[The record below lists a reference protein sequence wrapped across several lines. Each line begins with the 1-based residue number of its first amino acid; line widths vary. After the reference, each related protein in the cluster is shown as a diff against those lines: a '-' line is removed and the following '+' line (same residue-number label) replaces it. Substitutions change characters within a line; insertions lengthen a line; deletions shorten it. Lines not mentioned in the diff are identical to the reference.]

1 MHLLALP
8 LLIGAAQAVLVPPPP
23 GPYAV
28 AVKHI
33 ELVDPS
39 RIDPFAPEANT
50 KRRFMA
56 SAYLPVDAQYGC
68 KAQVVP
74 YMPPLTASV
83 FGQVGESLGLPQ
95 GTIEEF
101 EMEFCDISTVNLDVS
116 HGERKNLREFP
127 VAVFSPGYGGTRLL
141 YGALA
146 RSVASLGYIVMTVD
160 HTYEA
165 AVVEFF
171 DGSAA
176 YAQPSAASDPT
187 LTLRELEV
195 RTGDESF
202 LISQLS
208 NTTVTGSLFAN
219 FPGTF
224 NPHRVA
230 VYGHSFGGSTA
241 AETALRDS
249 RVIGGLNI
257 DGPIYGSVGEQGIK
271 GKPFVLVANG
281 GEPVVDFDDFYRK
294 IDAPKMDLSVRN
306 TQHYAFT
313 DVPLLLTVY
322 QLPPASQP
330 MVDQVFGIL
339 NGKEVEKAL
348 DQVTAGLLEFLFN
361 NKTKPLEDVG
371 RNPNIEVLHSDL
383 RKCK

>member
-8 LLIGAAQAVLVPPPP
+8 LLFGAAQALLVPPPP

-50 KRRFMA
+50 KRRIMV
-56 SAYLPVDAQYGC
+56 SAYLPVDARYGC

-95 GTIEEF
+95 GMIEKF
-101 EMEFCDISTVNLDVS
+101 EMEFCDVSTVNLHVS
-116 HGERKNLREFP
+116 RRERKKEFP
-127 VAVFSPGYGGTRLL
+127 VAVFSPGYGGTRLV

-165 AVVEFF
+165 MVVEFP

-176 YAQPSAASDPT
+176 YAQPSAASNQS

-208 NTTVTGSLFAN
+208 NTTVADTLVAN

-224 NPHRVA
+224 NPHKVA

-241 AETALRDS
+241 AETALRDP

-257 DGPIYGSVGEQGIK
+257 DGPIYGSVGDQGIK

-281 GEPVVDFDDFYRK
+281 GEPVVDFDEFYKK
-294 IDAPKMDLSVRN
+294 IDAPKMDLVVRN

-313 DVPLLLTVY
+313 DVPLLLTAY
-322 QLPPASQP
+322 QVPPASQP
-330 MVDQVFGIL
+330 MVDQAFGTL
-339 NGKEVEKAL
+339 NGKKVEKAL
-348 DQVTAGLLEFLFN
+348 DQVTAGLLKFLFN
-361 NKTKPLEDVG
+361 NRTKPLENLG
-371 RNPNIEVLHSDL
+371 RNPDIDVLHSDL
-383 RKCK
+383 RK